1 MDKTKFNYK
10 DNIQTIS
17 SYFGISEDAA
27 KYIYHRRRR
36 GFPYKKETD
45 PYFLKWCVQLQ
56 NALIKADMLDN
67 FNWTDLKFG
76 EDVDVLLSNGIK
88 VDAQPKNIQMNKIKQ
103 IHQLS
108 RKKTPGNR
116 INNRERFIEE
126 KDDDDGWT
134 VVTNNKTFLVNR
146 HILRKIGLLPQTKPV
161 HVKNKLVSQTSTES
175 IVEKTDKK
183 AKA

>member
-1 MDKTKFNYK
+1 MDSTKFNYK

-27 KYIYHRRRR
+27 RYIYHRRRR

-76 EDVDVLLSNGIK
+76 EDVDVLLANGIK
-88 VDAQPKNIQMNKIKQ
+88 VDAQPTHIQINKIKQ
-103 IHQLS
+103 IHQMS
-108 RKKTPGNR
+108 RKKTSSNR

-126 KDDDDGWT
+126 KDADGWT
-134 VVTNNKTFLVNR
+134 VVTNNKTFLVKL

-161 HVKNKLVSQTSTES
+161 HVMNKLVNQTSTES
-175 IVEKTDKK
+175 IAEKQSN
-183 AKA
+183 